1 MMADPFRVLI
11 LDIETAP
18 HLVYVWRLFQ
28 TDVGA
33 NQMLKH
39 ASIMCWSAKW
49 LGKKRL
55 YYESAQYSSEKVM
68 LSKLLPLLNEADA
81 VVGHNL
87 SRFDAARIRGQCLV
101 HGLPLPAPYKEID
114 TLTIARKEFAFG
126 SNSLRYL
133 ADVLGCAPKSEH
145 TEFPGFELWA
155 ECLKGNSKAWQAMK
169 QYNLQDIRSTEELYL
184 KIRPY
189 ARQHSNWGVFAE
201 EGRIV
206 CPKCGSANSQ
216 RRGFARTGVGKFQ
229 RFQCMDCGGWH
240 RTRFSEYP
248 KEKRRALAVNLM
260 D

>member
-1 MMADPFRVLI
+1 MADPFRLLI

-18 HLVYVWRLFQ
+18 HLTYVWRLFQ

-33 NQMLKH
+33 NQVLKH

-49 LGKKRL
+49 LGEKRL
-55 YYESAQYSSEKVM
+55 YYESAQHSSEKAM
-68 LSKLLPLLNEADA
+68 LAKLLPLLNEADA

-101 HGLPLPAPYKEID
+101 HGLSLPAPYKEID
-114 TLTIARKEFAFG
+114 TFKIARKEFDFG

-133 ADVLGCAPKSEH
+133 ADVLGCTPKSEH
-145 TEFPGFELWA
+145 KEFPGFELWA
-155 ECLKGNSKAWQAMK
+155 ECLKGNGKAWRAMK
-169 QYNLQDIRSTEELYL
+169 KYNLQDIHSTEELYL

-189 ARQHSNWGVFAE
+189 ARQHPNWGVFAE
-201 EGRIV
+201 EDQVV
-206 CPKCGSANSQ
+206 CPKCGSTNSQ
-216 RRGFARTGVGKFQ
+216 RRGFSRSNVGKFQ
-229 RFQCMDCGGWH
+229 RFQCTDCGGWH

-248 KEKRRALAVNLM
+248 QEQRRALAVNLV